1 MIEMMI
7 GMALAKDKSL
17 GQLQTHDLML
27 VPQVNDLA
35 AGAGTRCM
43 SLLSSSPNLTSFS
56 SFPSSIS
63 FRNPFNGRSVNDCK
77 GKDGGGG

>member
-1 MIEMMI
+1 MWEVLKEEMMIEMMI

-35 AGAGTRCM
+35 AGTTWLTDSY
-43 SLLSSSPNLTSFS
+43 SLEQSQE
-56 SFPSSIS
+56 
-63 FRNPFNGRSVNDCK
+63 
-77 GKDGGGG
+77 